1 MNINIV
7 VAMDLNGVIGKGN
20 ELPWHLPEDL
30 RRFRALT
37 LGKTIVMGRKTY
49 YSILKKNGRPL
60 DERNHTVLSRK
71 KRKTSSVSA
80 FHRYGVRFIDDV
92 ELILKHAEHRNEDLY
107 VIGGEQIYKLFLPL
121 ADNIYLTRV
130 HAEFD
135 GDKFFPEVDPSE
147 WREVS
152 REIYRADEK
161 NPYDMTFHL
170 YRREK

>member
-7 VAMDLNGVIGKGN
+7 VAMDLNRVIGKGN

-49 YSILKKNGRPL
+49 DSILEKNGRPL
-60 DERNHTVLSRK
+60 DERNHIVLSRK
-71 KRKTSSVSA
+71 SHNAS
-80 FHRYGVRFIDDV
+80 GNVRFTNNV
-92 ELILKHAEHRNEDLY
+92 ESILKQAEQRNENLY
-107 VIGGEQIYKLFLPL
+107 IIGGEQIYKLFLPL

-135 GDKFFPEVDPSE
+135 GDKFFPEVDLNE
-147 WREVS
+147 WKEV
-152 REIYRADEK
+152 ELGFYKADEK

>member
-7 VAMDLNGVIGKGN
+7 VAMDLNRVIGKGD

-37 LGKTIVMGRKTY
+37 LDKTIVMGRKTY
-49 YSILKKNGRPL
+49 YSILERNGRPL
-60 DERNHTVLSRK
+60 DERNNIVLSQTQK
-71 KRKTSSVSA
+71 SDNS
-80 FHRYGVRFIDDV
+80 YGNVCFTNSI
-92 ELILKHAEHRNEDLY
+92 ELILKQAERRKENLY
-107 VIGGEQIYKLFLPL
+107 IIGGEQIYRLFLPL

-135 GDKFFPEVDPSE
+135 GDKFFPEVNLDE
-147 WREVS
+147 WNEVQLGA
-152 REIYRADEK
+152 YKADEK

>member
-7 VAMDLNGVIGKGN
+7 VAVDLNGVIGKGN

-37 LGKTIVMGRKTY
+37 LGKTVVMGSKTY
-49 YSILKKNGRPL
+49 YSILEKNGRPL
-60 DERNHTVLSRK
+60 AERNNIVLSQTQK
-71 KRKTSSVSA
+71 SDNS
-80 FHRYGVRFIDDV
+80 YGNVRFTNNV
-92 ELILKHAEHRNEDLY
+92 ESILKQAEQRNENLY
-107 VIGGEQIYKLFLPL
+107 IIGGEQIYRLFLPL

-135 GDKFFPEVDPSE
+135 GDKFFPEVDLNE
-147 WREVS
+147 WNEVQLGF
-152 REIYRADEK
+152 YKADEK